1 MKSMFR
7 IRGLIFCSLLGLL
20 LVLQSC
26 ALLPPDQPQPTDA
39 QATET
44 QPALL
49 TTEPLATTTTR
60 QPSPQPS
67 LTNTEA
73 APTEVAVIAPDSQ
86 VRRLVP
92 AVFAGNAQPLPE
104 LTDNLPVGLQPGG
117 LVTTGADG
125 EAEVLIQGCLK
136 LFVFQDVTLQ
146 RSTCRRGD
154 SASGLA
160 VCSAGGMTGV
170 LNQCASQID
179 IQTPGSTAQ
188 TSGTWFA
195 VIYLPE
201 DRLSIVQVY
210 EGVVNISAA
219 IDPRAGDWTQSA
231 QLAAG
236 NLWFTAPGEEPPV
249 INGITGREAQPMEV
263 WQALRPELIQRYPNL
278 DDWMQA
284 AEQRAGEEN
293 LVFPDFLAPP
303 AGQVEAAFTGPL
315 WDNVLIQRAMLEGV
329 DWKDL
334 VQQNWFDF
342 NIAPR
347 LLLPNYDIPDARE
360 LQVDRDAA
368 LKYLNESGYWN
379 DYSTINIVSLEGDF
393 NANQFAYSLQSALA
407 DIKVPAEVFT
417 VGEESFKVFREYSD
431 PNVTSPFILL
441 ETSGEAFS
449 FN

>member
-1 MKSMFR
+1 MKKGTWAGKTVVWVP
-7 IRGLIFCSLLGLL
+7 ILLIFALQGCGLL
-20 LVLQSC
+20 P
-26 ALLPPDQPQPTDA
+26 ATREQPQVTPLA
-39 QATET
+39 ATEALAAPVPSAT
-44 QPALL
+44 SGQQPTRRPSDA
-49 TTEPLATTTTR
+49 LAT
-60 QPSPQPS
+60 
-67 LTNTEA
+67 
-73 APTEVAVIAPDSQ
+73 PTEVAVIAPDSQ
-86 VRRLVP
+86 VRRLAP

-104 LTDNLPVGLQPGG
+104 LTDNLPVGLLPGG

-136 LFVFQDVTLQ
+136 LFLFQDVTLQ
-146 RSTCRRGD
+146 RSTCRRDD
-154 SASGLA
+154 SAGGLA

-210 EGVVNISAA
+210 EGTVNVSAA
-219 IDPRAGDWTQSA
+219 IDPRAGEWTRGA
-231 QLAAG
+231 QLTAG

-284 AEQRAGEEN
+284 ARQRAGEEN

-303 AGQVEAAFTGPL
+303 VGQVEVAFTGPL
-315 WDNVLIQRAMLEGV
+315 WENVLIQRAMLEGV
-329 DWKDL
+329 DWKSL

-342 NIAPR
+342 SITPR
-347 LLLPNYDIPDARE
+347 LLLPDYDIADARE

-368 LKYLNESGYWN
+368 LKYLSESGYWN
-379 DYSTINIVSLEGDF
+379 DFSTINIVSREGDF
-393 NANQFAYSLQSALA
+393 NANQFAYSLQAALGE
-407 DIKVPAEVFT
+407 IKVPAEVFT
-417 VGEESFKVFREYSD
+417 VGEESFKIFREYSD
-431 PNVTSPFILL
+431 PDLTVPFILL
-441 ETSGEAFS
+441 ETSGAAFS

>member
-1 MKSMFR
+1 MKTLLTS
-7 IRGLIFCSLLGLL
+7 RGRLLWVVLAAVL
-20 LVLQSC
+20 FLQSC
-26 ALLPPDQPQPTDA
+26 GLRPATQAPSQATPVIPTAVQAAAPTRTPTVPPDDPQPT
-39 QATET
+39 
-44 QPALL
+44 
-49 TTEPLATTTTR
+49 EP
-60 QPSPQPS
+60 PIV
-67 LTNTEA
+67 
-73 APTEVAVIAPDSQ
+73 PTEVAVIAPDSQ

-104 LTDNLPVGLQPGG
+104 LTDNLPVGLLPGG

-210 EGVVNISAA
+210 EGVVNVSAA
-219 IDPRAGDWTQSA
+219 IDPRAGEWTRDA
-231 QLAAG
+231 QLTAG
-236 NLWFTAPGEEPPV
+236 NLWFTAPGDEPPV
-249 INGITGREAQPMEV
+249 INGISGREAQPMEV
-263 WQALRPELIQRYPNL
+263 WQALRPELIQRYPHL
-278 DDWMQA
+278 DDWMLA
-284 AEQRAGEEN
+284 AEQRADAED
-293 LVFPDFLAPP
+293 LIFPEFLAPP

-315 WDNVLIQRAMLEGV
+315 WENVLIQRAMLEGV
-329 DWKDL
+329 DWKSL
-334 VQQNWFDF
+334 VRQNWFDF
-342 NIAPR
+342 NVTPR
-347 LLLPNYDIPDARE
+347 LLLPDYDIADARE

-379 DYSTINIVSLEGDF
+379 DFSTINIVSREGDF

-417 VGEESFKVFREYSD
+417 VGEESFKIFWEYSD
-431 PNVTSPFILL
+431 PDLTSPFILL

>member
-1 MKSMFR
+1 MKKRTGAGKTVLWVSM
-7 IRGLIFCSLLGLL
+7 LLLFVLQGCGLL
-20 LVLQSC
+20 PATPAPTPTSALIPTATQS
-26 ALLPPDQPQPTDA
+26 APVPSETPGAQPGVTPLP
-39 QATET
+39 
-44 QPALL
+44 
-49 TTEPLATTTTR
+49 
-60 QPSPQPS
+60 
-67 LTNTEA
+67 
-73 APTEVAVIAPDSQ
+73 PTEVAVVKPDSQ
-86 VRRLVP
+86 VRRLAP

-104 LTDNLPVGLQPGG
+104 LTDNLPVGLLPGG

-146 RSTCRRGD
+146 RSACRRGD
-154 SASGLA
+154 AASGLA

-210 EGVVNISAA
+210 EGVVNVSAA
-219 IDPRAGDWTQSA
+219 INPQSGQWTRGEP
-231 QLAAG
+231 LTAG

-284 AEQRAGEEN
+284 AKQRAGRED

-303 AGQVEAAFTGPL
+303 AGQIEAAFTGPL

-329 DWKDL
+329 DWQEL
-334 VQQNWFDF
+334 VQINWPDS
-342 NIAPR
+342 NVTPR
-347 LLLPNYDIPDARE
+347 LVLPDYDIADARE
-360 LQVDRDAA
+360 LQVDRDQA
-368 LKYLNESGYWN
+368 LNYLNESGYWN
-379 DYSTINIVSLEGDF
+379 DYSTINIVSREGDF

-407 DIKVPAEVFT
+407 DIEVPTEVFT

-431 PNVTSPFILL
+431 PDVTLPFIML

-449 FN
+449 AD